1 MAEDIDVSS
10 NVDGSYTE
18 TYMSLTYPD
27 IQEEHSFTN
36 VLLVDSIVKDYQV
49 FVDSVNSSTFPI
61 VYSSNSSKS
70 ELLTLLQT
78 HLCLKKYPANS
89 CNIRYFD

>member
-1 MAEDIDVSS
+1 MLSDTQPSQLVHPE
-10 NVDGSYTE
+10 
-18 TYMSLTYPD
+18 
-27 IQEEHSFTN
+27 IQQGHSFTN

-70 ELLTLLQT
+70 D
-78 HLCLKKYPANS
+78 
-89 CNIRYFD
+89 F